1 MRISDWSSDV
11 CSSDL
16 LLGGALEK
24 YHMLVGRPG
33 MKGRHAAIG
42 GVERDFVEPL
52 PFVAQM
58 IGIETRLHRQCHEC
72 TFPWLAV
79 DLPLPALVPERGI
92 ITAHPATDDP
102 AARCSRVNTILAIHE
117 G

>member
-1 MRISDWSSDV
+1 MIRSLFDALFPKPRFNSGDRHH
-11 CSSDL
+11 

-33 MKGRHAAIG
+33 MKGRHDAIG

-58 IGIETRLHRQCHEC
+58 IGIETRLQDRKSVVEGKSVSVR
-72 TFPWLAV
+72 V
-79 DLPLPALVPERGI
+79 DFGGRRI
-92 ITAHPATDDP
+92 IKKKKKPTNNHKPKRNTD
-102 AARCSRVNTILAIHE
+102 NIQT
-117 G
+117 

>member
-1 MRISDWSSDV
+1 MIRSLGDALFPKPRVNSGDRHH
-11 CSSDL
+11 

-33 MKGRHAAIG
+33 MKGRHDAIG

-72 TFPWLAV
+72 TFHGVAV
-79 DLPLPALVPERGI
+79 DLPLRSEEHTSELQSLMRISYAV
-92 ITAHPATDDP
+92 
-102 AARCSRVNTILAIHE
+102 
-117 G
+117 